1 MEVEFLAPV
10 SSQQQ
15 SQTCLGLVTPEC
27 FDPLHETSEN
37 SFKLVRVSHI
47 APSSASTRIPR
58 AASRATLQNPR
69 PGMTTDGAHAQGRA
83 IGLTDLLNIELYNDS
98 FKEFTQAWEEMWLL
112 SLDKGIDEEMLE
124 NLYEKQL
131 RKSSLMKNGSSLS
144 HSDIRARRDRNAHS
158 NATKGSAND
167 RVQEARPS
175 QGILWKRRT
184 PRKPEEVHQV
194 KMIGLYKKVACG
206 RGKDCDYW
214 HLRTVEVQFSRPSLR
229 RAKIQG
235 QATISERHSRRQ
247 SE

>member
-1 MEVEFLAPV
+1 MCITQRTHCHCSTMEVEFLAPV

-124 NLYEKQL
+124 NLYERLRL
-131 RKSSLMKNGSSLS
+131 RKTGSSLPHTNIIVKKEPKS
-144 HSDIRARRDRNAHS
+144 HRR
-158 NATKGSAND
+158 
-167 RVQEARPS
+167 P
-175 QGILWKRRT
+175 
-184 PRKPEEVHQV
+184 
-194 KMIGLYKKVACG
+194 
-206 RGKDCDYW
+206 
-214 HLRTVEVQFSRPSLR
+214 
-229 RAKIQG
+229 
-235 QATISERHSRRQ
+235 
-247 SE
+247 